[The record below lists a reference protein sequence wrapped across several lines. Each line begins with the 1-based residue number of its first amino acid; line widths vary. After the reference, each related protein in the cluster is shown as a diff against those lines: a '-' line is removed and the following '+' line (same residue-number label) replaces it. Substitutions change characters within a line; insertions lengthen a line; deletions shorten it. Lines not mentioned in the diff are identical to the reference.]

1 MVVVVMLC
9 ALRLFCSFPR
19 SSGFDLS
26 WLVTLP
32 WSLWSSSSINQY
44 VGEDASDRPHL
55 LDSYIKF
62 AMYDYS
68 DLSLQ
73 QSKSVHA
80 VTLSTLNIPDPRLP
94 TTSLHA
100 GASSPT
106 VNLRLDHFQARE
118 VRVTFTE
125 GRFPVLVGTIQR
137 ACLWKR
143 LLLL

>member
-1 MVVVVMLC
+1 MCIEVVFARFRGCRVLICRGLVKLQWLVSLVVVVYQ
-9 ALRLFCSFPR
+9 
-19 SSGFDLS
+19 
-26 WLVTLP
+26 
-32 WSLWSSSSINQY
+32 SILD
-44 VGEDASDRPHL
+44 GEDASDRPHL
-55 LDSYIKF
+55 LDSYIMF

-73 QSKSVHA
+73 QSKSVHT